1 MKSIKNFF
9 AFTIVMILFFMLVT
23 SLVLANPIS
32 EVSRPKAKADLKAS
46 LLETYGNSYS
56 TVEMLLEAGMEA
68 YDTLAALP
76 SNSVNNGIL
85 KRLKKTYYPHFSTI
99 LLLYEADKKSY
110 DNLNR
115 E

>member
-1 MKSIKNFF
+1 MKPFKIFF
-9 AFTIVMILFFMLVT
+9 AFTIVTILLFMLVT
-23 SLVLANPIS
+23 SLVFANPFS

-46 LLETYGNSYS
+46 LLETYGSSYS

-68 YDTLAALP
+68 YETLAVLP

-99 LLLYEADKKSY
+99 LMLY
-110 DNLNR
+110 
-115 E
+115 